1 MTRLVGI
8 LRCDLCHLNTCPAH
22 SVADPKV
29 IETGCTESEA
39 LPINFWSVIK
49 IMNVKLFVFSII
61 LMALPAN
68 VVRAEKIIF
77 AYPSPS
83 TSFLPLVVAQKKGFF
98 DPENLQPELVQIRP
112 AVAIPGLT
120 IGSVDYTTVL
130 GSTIAARMRGVPLVI
145 TGVFADKPM
154 DFLVGSKGILAAK
167 DLKNKVVG
175 ISAFGTATHF
185 LTVRVL
191 KAIGLDPEKDL
202 TLRAVGDEGL
212 RLQALSTGLV
222 QATLLG
228 SQGVIEGEKA
238 GLKVIVAAADVIE
251 SLPFAG
257 VTTTTAKLKENP
269 QQIKRVLRAGLHGL
283 RYVLDNKAG
292 TVDVIQS
299 WYRVERGIAAATYDL
314 ARKSYSKNGEVSEK
328 GIMLSME
335 FARSSGK
342 FEKEPTPAEIID
354 FTLLHEVKKEIAW

>member
-1 MTRLVGI
+1 MSA
-8 LRCDLCHLNTCPAH
+8 LRTYL
-22 SVADPKV
+22 
-29 IETGCTESEA
+29 IA
-39 LPINFWSVIK
+39 LAISLWVSGAG
-49 IMNVKLFVFSII
+49 L
-61 LMALPAN
+61 
-68 VVRAEKIIF
+68 VRAEKIIF

-83 TSFLPLVVAQKKGFF
+83 TSFLPLVVAQKRGFF
-98 DPENLQPELVQIRP
+98 EPENLQPELVQIRP

-154 DFLVGSKGILAAK
+154 DFLVGSKGIATPK
-167 DLKNKVVG
+167 DLKGKIIG
-175 ISAFGTATHF
+175 ISALGTATHF

-191 KAIGLDPEKDL
+191 KAVGLDPEKDV

-222 QATLLG
+222 QASLLG

-238 GLKVIVAAADVIE
+238 GLKMIVAAAEVIE

-257 VTTTTAKLKENP
+257 VTTTLVKLKDNP
-269 QQIKRVLRAGLHGL
+269 QQIKRVLRATLRGL
-283 RYVLDNKAG
+283 RYVQDNKAG

-299 WYRVERGIAAATYDL
+299 WYRVEREIAASTYDL
-314 ARKSYSKNGEVSEK
+314 ARKSFSANGEVNDK
-328 GIMLSME
+328 GILLSME
-335 FARSSGK
+335 FARTSGK
-342 FEKEPTPAEIID
+342 FEREISPSEIID
-354 FTLLHEVKKEIAW
+354 FNLLREVKKELGWR

>member
-1 MTRLVGI
+1 MSALRTYLIALVISLWVSGAG
-8 LRCDLCHLNTCPAH
+8 L
-22 SVADPKV
+22 
-29 IETGCTESEA
+29 
-39 LPINFWSVIK
+39 
-49 IMNVKLFVFSII
+49 
-61 LMALPAN
+61 
-68 VVRAEKIIF
+68 VRAEKIIF

-120 IGSVDYTTVL
+120 LGSVDYTTVL

-154 DFLVGSKGILAAK
+154 DFLVGAKGIASPK
-167 DLKNKVVG
+167 DLKGKIIG
-175 ISAFGTATHF
+175 ISALGTATHF

-191 KAIGLDPEKDL
+191 KAVGLDPEKDV

-222 QATLLG
+222 QASLLG

-257 VTTTTAKLKENP
+257 VTTTLAKLKENP
-269 QQIKRVLRAGLHGL
+269 QQIKRVLRAGLRGL
-283 RYVLDNKAG
+283 RYVQDNKAG

-299 WYRVERGIAAATYDL
+299 WYRVEREIAASTYDL
-314 ARKSYSKNGEVSEK
+314 ARKSFSANGEVNEK
-328 GIMLSME
+328 GILLSME
-335 FARSSGK
+335 FARTSGK
-342 FEKEPTPAEIID
+342 FEKEISPLEIID
-354 FTLLHEVKKEIAW
+354 FNLLREVKKELGWR

>member
-1 MTRLVGI
+1 MKNRSIRLV
-8 LRCDLCHLNTCPAH
+8 
-22 SVADPKV
+22 
-29 IETGCTESEA
+29 A
-39 LPINFWSVIK
+39 LMISLWAFCSG
-49 IMNVKLFVFSII
+49 S
-61 LMALPAN
+61 A
-68 VVRAEKIIF
+68 RAEKIIF

-120 IGSVDYTTVL
+120 LASVDYTTVL

-154 DFLVGSKGILAAK
+154 DFLVGAKGIATHK
-167 DLKNKVVG
+167 DLKGKIIG
-175 ISAFGTATHF
+175 ISALGTATHF

-191 KAIGLDPEKDL
+191 KAVGLDPEKDV

-212 RLQALSTGLV
+212 RLQALVTGLV
-222 QATLLG
+222 QASLLG

-257 VTTTTAKLKENP
+257 VTTTLAKLKENP
-269 QQIKRVLRAGLHGL
+269 QQIKRVLRAGLRGL
-283 RYVLDNKAG
+283 RYVQDNKAG

-299 WYRVERGIAAATYDL
+299 WYRLEREIAASTYDL
-314 ARKSYSKNGEVSEK
+314 ARKSFSANGEVNDK
-328 GIMLSME
+328 GILFSME
-335 FARSSGK
+335 FARTTGK
-342 FEKEPTPAEIID
+342 FEKEISPSEIVD
-354 FTLLHEVKKEIAW
+354 FNLLREVKKELGWR

>member
-1 MTRLVGI
+1 MKNRSIRLV
-8 LRCDLCHLNTCPAH
+8 
-22 SVADPKV
+22 
-29 IETGCTESEA
+29 A
-39 LPINFWSVIK
+39 LMISLWAFCSG
-49 IMNVKLFVFSII
+49 S
-61 LMALPAN
+61 A
-68 VVRAEKIIF
+68 RAEKIIF

-83 TSFLPLVVAQKKGFF
+83 TSFLHLVVAQKKGFF

-120 IGSVDYTTVL
+120 LASVDYTTVL

-154 DFLVGSKGILAAK
+154 DFLVGAKGIATPK
-167 DLKNKVVG
+167 DLKGKIIG
-175 ISAFGTATHF
+175 ISALGTATHF

-191 KAIGLDPEKDL
+191 KAVGLDPEKDV

-212 RLQALSTGLV
+212 RLQALVTGLV
-222 QATLLG
+222 QASLLG

-257 VTTTTAKLKENP
+257 VTTTLAKLKENP
-269 QQIKRVLRAGLHGL
+269 QQIKRVLRAGLRGL
-283 RYVLDNKAG
+283 RYVQDNKAG

-299 WYRVERGIAAATYDL
+299 WYRLEREIAASTYDL
-314 ARKSYSKNGEVSEK
+314 ARKSFSANGEVNDK
-328 GIMLSME
+328 GILFSME
-335 FARSSGK
+335 FARTTGK
-342 FEKEPTPAEIID
+342 FEKEISPSEIVD
-354 FTLLHEVKKEIAW
+354 FNLLREVKKELGWR

>member
-1 MTRLVGI
+1 MSAPRTYLIALVISLWVSGNG
-8 LRCDLCHLNTCPAH
+8 LA
-22 SVADPKV
+22 
-29 IETGCTESEA
+29 
-39 LPINFWSVIK
+39 
-49 IMNVKLFVFSII
+49 
-61 LMALPAN
+61 
-68 VVRAEKIIF
+68 RAEKIIF

-98 DPENLQPELVQIRP
+98 EPENLQPELVQIRP

-120 IGSVDYTTVL
+120 LGSVDYTTVL

-154 DFLVGSKGILAAK
+154 DFLVGSKGIATPK
-167 DLKNKVVG
+167 DLKGKIIG
-175 ISAFGTATHF
+175 ISALGTATHF

-191 KAIGLDPEKDL
+191 KAVGLDPEKDV

-222 QATLLG
+222 QASLLG

-257 VTTTTAKLKENP
+257 VTTTLAKLKENP
-269 QQIKRVLRAGLHGL
+269 QQIKRVLRAGLRGL
-283 RYVLDNKAG
+283 RYVQDNKAG

-299 WYRVERGIAAATYDL
+299 WYRVEREIAASTYDL
-314 ARKSYSKNGEVSEK
+314 ARKSFSTNGEVNDK
-328 GIMLSME
+328 GILLSME
-335 FARSSGK
+335 FARTSGK
-342 FEKEPTPAEIID
+342 FEKEISPSEIVD
-354 FTLLHEVKKEIAW
+354 FNLLREVKKELVWR

>member
-1 MTRLVGI
+1 MSA
-8 LRCDLCHLNTCPAH
+8 LRTYL
-22 SVADPKV
+22 
-29 IETGCTESEA
+29 IA
-39 LPINFWSVIK
+39 LAISLWVSGAG
-49 IMNVKLFVFSII
+49 L
-61 LMALPAN
+61 
-68 VVRAEKIIF
+68 VRAEKIIF

-98 DPENLQPELVQIRP
+98 EPENLQPELVQIRP

-154 DFLVGSKGILAAK
+154 DFLVGSKGIATPK
-167 DLKNKVVG
+167 DLKGKIIG
-175 ISAFGTATHF
+175 ISALGTATHF

-191 KAIGLDPEKDL
+191 KAVGLDPEKDV

-222 QATLLG
+222 QASLLG

-238 GLKVIVAAADVIE
+238 GLKMIVAAAEVIE

-257 VTTTTAKLKENP
+257 VTTTLVKLKDNP
-269 QQIKRVLRAGLHGL
+269 QQIKRVLRATLRGL
-283 RYVLDNKAG
+283 RYIQDNKAG

-299 WYRVERGIAAATYDL
+299 WYRVEREIAASTYDL
-314 ARKSYSKNGEVSEK
+314 ARKSFSANGEVNDK
-328 GIMLSME
+328 GILLSME
-335 FARSSGK
+335 FARTSGK
-342 FEKEPTPAEIID
+342 FEREISPSEIID
-354 FTLLHEVKKEIAW
+354 FNLLREVKKELGWR

>member
-1 MTRLVGI
+1 MSA
-8 LRCDLCHLNTCPAH
+8 LRAYLIALTI
-22 SVADPKV
+22 SLWV
-29 IETGCTESEA
+29 SEA
-39 LPINFWSVIK
+39 GL
-49 IMNVKLFVFSII
+49 
-61 LMALPAN
+61 
-68 VVRAEKIIF
+68 VRAEKIIF

-98 DPENLQPELVQIRP
+98 EPENLQPELVQIRP

-120 IGSVDYTTVL
+120 LGSGDYTTVL

-154 DFLVGSKGILAAK
+154 DFLVGSKGIASPK
-167 DLKNKVVG
+167 DLKGKIIG
-175 ISAFGTATHF
+175 ISALGTATHF

-191 KAIGLDPEKDL
+191 KAVGLDPEKDV

-222 QATLLG
+222 QASLLG

-257 VTTTTAKLKENP
+257 VTTTLAKLKENP
-269 QQIKRVLRAGLHGL
+269 QQIKRVLRAGLRGL
-283 RYVLDNKAG
+283 RYVQDNKAG

-299 WYRVERGIAAATYDL
+299 WYRVEREIAASTYDL
-314 ARKSYSKNGEVSEK
+314 ARKSFSANGEVNEK
-328 GIMLSME
+328 GILLSME
-335 FARSSGK
+335 FARTSGK
-342 FEKEPTPAEIID
+342 FEKEISPLEIID
-354 FTLLHEVKKEIAW
+354 FNLLREVKKELGWR

>member
-1 MTRLVGI
+1 MSA
-8 LRCDLCHLNTCPAH
+8 LRAYLIALTI
-22 SVADPKV
+22 SLWV
-29 IETGCTESEA
+29 SEA
-39 LPINFWSVIK
+39 GL
-49 IMNVKLFVFSII
+49 
-61 LMALPAN
+61 
-68 VVRAEKIIF
+68 VRAEKIIF

-98 DPENLQPELVQIRP
+98 EPENLQPELVQIRP

-120 IGSVDYTTVL
+120 LGSVDYTTVL

-154 DFLVGSKGILAAK
+154 DFLLGAKGIVSPK
-167 DLKNKVVG
+167 DLKGKIIG
-175 ISAFGTATHF
+175 ISALGTATHF

-191 KAIGLDPEKDL
+191 KAVGLDPEKDV

-222 QATLLG
+222 QASLLG

-257 VTTTTAKLKENP
+257 VTTTLAKLKENP
-269 QQIKRVLRAGLHGL
+269 QQIKRVLRAGLRGL
-283 RYVLDNKAG
+283 RYVQDNKAG

-299 WYRVERGIAAATYDL
+299 WYRVEREIAASTYDL
-314 ARKSYSKNGEVSEK
+314 ARKSFSANGEVNEK
-328 GIMLSME
+328 GILLSME
-335 FARSSGK
+335 FARTSGK
-342 FEKEPTPAEIID
+342 FEKEISPLEIID
-354 FTLLHEVKKEIAW
+354 FNLLREVKKELGWR

>member
-1 MTRLVGI
+1 MSALRTYLIALVI
-8 LRCDLCHLNTCPAH
+8 SLW
-22 SVADPKV
+22 V
-29 IETGCTESEA
+29 SEA
-39 LPINFWSVIK
+39 GL
-49 IMNVKLFVFSII
+49 
-61 LMALPAN
+61 A
-68 VVRAEKIIF
+68 RAEKIIF

-120 IGSVDYTTVL
+120 LGSVDYTTVL

-154 DFLVGSKGILAAK
+154 DFLVGAKGIASPK
-167 DLKNKVVG
+167 DLKGKIIG
-175 ISAFGTATHF
+175 ISALGTATHF

-191 KAIGLDPEKDL
+191 KAVGLDPEKDV

-222 QATLLG
+222 QASLLG

-257 VTTTTAKLKENP
+257 VTTTLAKLKENP
-269 QQIKRVLRAGLHGL
+269 QQIKRVLRAGLRGL
-283 RYVLDNKAG
+283 RYVQDNKAG

-299 WYRVERGIAAATYDL
+299 WYRVEREIAASTYDL
-314 ARKSYSKNGEVSEK
+314 ARKSFSANGEVNEK
-328 GIMLSME
+328 GILLSME
-335 FARSSGK
+335 FARTSGK
-342 FEKEPTPAEIID
+342 FEKEISPLEIID
-354 FTLLHEVKKEIAW
+354 FNLLREVKKELGWR

>member
-1 MTRLVGI
+1 MSA
-8 LRCDLCHLNTCPAH
+8 LRAYLIALTI
-22 SVADPKV
+22 SLWV
-29 IETGCTESEA
+29 SEA
-39 LPINFWSVIK
+39 GL
-49 IMNVKLFVFSII
+49 
-61 LMALPAN
+61 
-68 VVRAEKIIF
+68 VRAEKIIF

-120 IGSVDYTTVL
+120 LGSVDYTTVL

-154 DFLVGSKGILAAK
+154 DFLLGAKGIASPK
-167 DLKNKVVG
+167 DLKGKIIG
-175 ISAFGTATHF
+175 ISALGTATHF

-191 KAIGLDPEKDL
+191 KAVGLDPEKDV

-222 QATLLG
+222 QASLLG

-257 VTTTTAKLKENP
+257 VTTTLAKLKENP
-269 QQIKRVLRAGLHGL
+269 QQIKRVLRAGLRGL
-283 RYVLDNKAG
+283 RYVQDNKAG

-299 WYRVERGIAAATYDL
+299 WYRVEREIAASTYDL
-314 ARKSYSKNGEVSEK
+314 ARKSFSANGEVNEK
-328 GIMLSME
+328 GILLSME
-335 FARSSGK
+335 FARTSGK
-342 FEKEPTPAEIID
+342 FEKEISPLEIID
-354 FTLLHEVKKEIAW
+354 FNLLREVKKELGWR

>member
-1 MTRLVGI
+1 MKNRSIRLV
-8 LRCDLCHLNTCPAH
+8 
-22 SVADPKV
+22 
-29 IETGCTESEA
+29 A
-39 LPINFWSVIK
+39 LMISLWAFCSG
-49 IMNVKLFVFSII
+49 S
-61 LMALPAN
+61 A
-68 VVRAEKIIF
+68 RAEKIIF

-120 IGSVDYTTVL
+120 LPSVDYTTVL

-154 DFLVGSKGILAAK
+154 DFLVGAKGIATPK
-167 DLKNKVVG
+167 DLKGKIIG
-175 ISAFGTATHF
+175 ISALGTATHF

-191 KAIGLDPEKDL
+191 KAVGLDPEKDV

-212 RLQALSTGLV
+212 RLQALVTGLV
-222 QATLLG
+222 QASLLG

-257 VTTTTAKLKENP
+257 VTTTLAKLKENP
-269 QQIKRVLRAGLHGL
+269 QQIKRVLRAGLRGL
-283 RYVLDNKAG
+283 RYVQDNKAG

-299 WYRVERGIAAATYDL
+299 WYRLEREIAASTYDL
-314 ARKSYSKNGEVSEK
+314 ARKSFSANGEVNDK
-328 GIMLSME
+328 GILFSME
-335 FARSSGK
+335 FARTTGK
-342 FEKEPTPAEIID
+342 FEKEISPSEIVD
-354 FTLLHEVKKEIAW
+354 FNLLREVKKELGWR

>member
-1 MTRLVGI
+1 MSALRTYLIALVISLWVSGAG
-8 LRCDLCHLNTCPAH
+8 L
-22 SVADPKV
+22 
-29 IETGCTESEA
+29 
-39 LPINFWSVIK
+39 
-49 IMNVKLFVFSII
+49 
-61 LMALPAN
+61 
-68 VVRAEKIIF
+68 VRAEKIIF

-120 IGSVDYTTVL
+120 LGSVDYTTVL

-154 DFLVGSKGILAAK
+154 DFLVGSKGIASPK
-167 DLKNKVVG
+167 DLKGKIIG
-175 ISAFGTATHF
+175 ISALGTATHF

-191 KAIGLDPEKDL
+191 KAVGLDPEKDV

-222 QATLLG
+222 QASLLG

-257 VTTTTAKLKENP
+257 VTTTLAKLKENP
-269 QQIKRVLRAGLHGL
+269 QQIKRVLRAGLRGL
-283 RYVLDNKAG
+283 RYVQDNKAG

-299 WYRVERGIAAATYDL
+299 WYRVEREIAASTYDL
-314 ARKSYSKNGEVSEK
+314 ARKSFSANGEVNEK
-328 GIMLSME
+328 GILLSME
-335 FARSSGK
+335 FARTSGK
-342 FEKEPTPAEIID
+342 FEKEISPLEIID
-354 FTLLHEVKKEIAW
+354 FNLLREVKKELGWR

>member
-1 MTRLVGI
+1 MSALRTYLIALVI
-8 LRCDLCHLNTCPAH
+8 SLW
-22 SVADPKV
+22 V
-29 IETGCTESEA
+29 SEA
-39 LPINFWSVIK
+39 GL
-49 IMNVKLFVFSII
+49 
-61 LMALPAN
+61 A
-68 VVRAEKIIF
+68 RAEKIIF

-120 IGSVDYTTVL
+120 LGSVDYTTVL

-154 DFLVGSKGILAAK
+154 DFLVGAKGIASPK
-167 DLKNKVVG
+167 DLKGKIIG
-175 ISAFGTATHF
+175 ISALGTATHF

-191 KAIGLDPEKDL
+191 KAVGLDPEKDV

-222 QATLLG
+222 QASLLG

-257 VTTTTAKLKENP
+257 VTTTLAKLKENP
-269 QQIKRVLRAGLHGL
+269 QQIKRVLRAGLRGL
-283 RYVLDNKAG
+283 RYVQDNKAG

-299 WYRVERGIAAATYDL
+299 WYRVEREIAASTYDL
-314 ARKSYSKNGEVSEK
+314 ARKSFSANGEVNEK
-328 GIMLSME
+328 GILLSME
-335 FARSSGK
+335 FARTSGK
-342 FEKEPTPAEIID
+342 FEKEISPSEIVD
-354 FTLLHEVKKEIAW
+354 FNLLREVKKELGMR

>member
-1 MTRLVGI
+1 MSA
-8 LRCDLCHLNTCPAH
+8 LRTYL
-22 SVADPKV
+22 
-29 IETGCTESEA
+29 IA
-39 LPINFWSVIK
+39 LAISLWVSGA
-49 IMNVKLFVFSII
+49 
-61 LMALPAN
+61 ALA
-68 VVRAEKIIF
+68 RAEKIIF

-120 IGSVDYTTVL
+120 LGSVDYTTVL

-154 DFLVGSKGILAAK
+154 DFLLGAKGIASPK
-167 DLKNKVVG
+167 DLKGKIIG
-175 ISAFGTATHF
+175 ISALGTATHF

-191 KAIGLDPEKDL
+191 KAVGLDPEKDV

-222 QATLLG
+222 QASLLG

-257 VTTTTAKLKENP
+257 VTTTLAKLKENP
-269 QQIKRVLRAGLHGL
+269 QQIKRVLRAGLRGL
-283 RYVLDNKAG
+283 RYVQDNKAG

-299 WYRVERGIAAATYDL
+299 WYRVEREIAASTYDL
-314 ARKSYSKNGEVSEK
+314 ARESFSANGEVNEK
-328 GIMLSME
+328 GILLSME
-335 FARSSGK
+335 FARTSGK
-342 FEKEPTPAEIID
+342 FEKEISPLEIID
-354 FTLLHEVKKEIAW
+354 FNLLREVKKELGWR

>member
-1 MTRLVGI
+1 MSA
-8 LRCDLCHLNTCPAH
+8 LRTYLIALTI
-22 SVADPKV
+22 SLWV
-29 IETGCTESEA
+29 SEA
-39 LPINFWSVIK
+39 GL
-49 IMNVKLFVFSII
+49 
-61 LMALPAN
+61 
-68 VVRAEKIIF
+68 VRAEKIIF

-83 TSFLPLVVAQKKGFF
+83 TSFLPLVVAQKKSFF

-120 IGSVDYTTVL
+120 LGSVDYTTIL
-130 GSTIAARMRGVPLVI
+130 GSPIAARMRGVPLVI

-154 DFLVGSKGILAAK
+154 DFLVGSKGIASPK
-167 DLKNKVVG
+167 DLKGKIIG
-175 ISAFGTATHF
+175 ISALGTATHF

-191 KAIGLDPEKDL
+191 KAVGLDPEKDV

-222 QATLLG
+222 QASLLG

-257 VTTTTAKLKENP
+257 VTTTLAKLKENP
-269 QQIKRVLRAGLHGL
+269 QQIKRVLRAGLRGL
-283 RYVLDNKAG
+283 RYVQANKAG

-299 WYRVERGIAAATYDL
+299 WYRVEREIAVATYDL
-314 ARKSYSKNGEVSEK
+314 ARKSFSANGEVNEK
-328 GIMLSME
+328 GILLSME
-335 FARSSGK
+335 FARTSGK
-342 FEKEPTPAEIID
+342 FEKEISPLEIID
-354 FTLLHEVKKEIAW
+354 FNLLREVKKELGWR

>member
-1 MTRLVGI
+1 MSAPRTY
-8 LRCDLCHLNTCPAH
+8 
-22 SVADPKV
+22 
-29 IETGCTESEA
+29 
-39 LPINFWSVIK
+39 
-49 IMNVKLFVFSII
+49 
-61 LMALPAN
+61 LMALVISLWVSGNGLA
-68 VVRAEKIIF
+68 RAEKIIF

-98 DPENLQPELVQIRP
+98 EPENLQPELVQIRP

-120 IGSVDYTTVL
+120 LGSVDYTTVL

-154 DFLVGSKGILAAK
+154 DFLVGSKGIATPK
-167 DLKNKVVG
+167 DLKGKIIG
-175 ISAFGTATHF
+175 ISALGTATHF
-185 LTVRVL
+185 VTVRVL
-191 KAIGLDPEKDL
+191 KAVGLDPEKDV

-222 QATLLG
+222 QASLLG

-257 VTTTTAKLKENP
+257 VTTTLAKLKENP
-269 QQIKRVLRAGLHGL
+269 QQIKRVLRTGLRSL
-283 RYVLDNKAG
+283 RYVQDNKAG

-299 WYRVERGIAAATYDL
+299 WYRVEREIAASTYDL
-314 ARKSYSKNGEVSEK
+314 ARKSFSANGEVNEK
-328 GIMLSME
+328 GILLSME
-335 FARSSGK
+335 FARTSGK
-342 FEKEPTPAEIID
+342 FEKEISPLEIID
-354 FTLLHEVKKEIAW
+354 FNLLREVKKELGWR

>member
-1 MTRLVGI
+1 MKNRSIRLV
-8 LRCDLCHLNTCPAH
+8 
-22 SVADPKV
+22 
-29 IETGCTESEA
+29 A
-39 LPINFWSVIK
+39 LMISLWAFCSG
-49 IMNVKLFVFSII
+49 S
-61 LMALPAN
+61 A
-68 VVRAEKIIF
+68 RAEKIIF

-120 IGSVDYTTVL
+120 LASVDYTTVL

-154 DFLVGSKGILAAK
+154 DFLVGAKGIATPK
-167 DLKNKVVG
+167 DLKGKIIG
-175 ISAFGTATHF
+175 ISALGTATHF

-191 KAIGLDPEKDL
+191 KAVGLDPEKDV

-212 RLQALSTGLV
+212 RLQALVTGLV
-222 QATLLG
+222 QASLLG

-257 VTTTTAKLKENP
+257 VTTTLAKLKENP
-269 QQIKRVLRAGLHGL
+269 QQIKRVLRAGLRGL
-283 RYVLDNKAG
+283 RYVQDNKAG

-299 WYRVERGIAAATYDL
+299 WYRLEREIAASTYDL
-314 ARKSYSKNGEVSEK
+314 ARKSFSANGEVNDK
-328 GIMLSME
+328 GILFSME
-335 FARSSGK
+335 FARTTGK
-342 FEKEPTPAEIID
+342 FEKEISPSEIVD
-354 FTLLHEVKKEIAW
+354 FNLLREVKKELGWR